1 MRFGAYFGGVP
12 LEDNISEFKNPTK
25 NPHVIIATPGR
36 LKDLARNNIINF
48 GKVKIN
54 LIQIKFFVVDECDKV
69 MGNPGMRA
77 DIQEIFVKTPHNK
90 QVMMFSATMPEDL
103 KKDCKK
109 FLQDEVDIFIDE
121 GKLILH
127 GLAQFFIY
135 IQENKKFEK
144 LTHLLDSLAFNQ
156 AIIFVNRV
164 DRAKMLTELLNKKL
178 FNPICIHSSLKQEE
192 RIKNYDSFKANNS
205 RLLVATDLFGRGIDI
220 ERVNLVI
227 NYGNLVTYFRFP
239 SRPRYLFAQ
248 SGQSG

>member
-1 MRFGAYFGGVP
+1 MQ
-12 LEDNISEFKNPTK
+12 N
-25 NPHVIIATPGR
+25 
-36 LKDLARNNIINF
+36 
-48 GKVKIN
+48 
-54 LIQIKFFVVDECDKV
+54 
-69 MGNPGMRA
+69 
-77 DIQEIFVKTPHNK
+77 
-90 QVMMFSATMPEDL
+90 
-103 KKDCKK
+103 
-109 FLQDEVDIFIDE
+109 EVDIFIDE

-164 DRAKMLTELLNKKL
+164 DRAKKLTELLNKKL
-178 FNPICIHSSLKQEE
+178 FNPICIHSALKQEE

-227 NYGNLVTYFRFP
+227 NYGT
-239 SRPRYLFAQ
+239 
-248 SGQSG
+248 

>member
-1 MRFGAYFGGVP
+1 
-12 LEDNISEFKNPTK
+12 
-25 NPHVIIATPGR
+25 
-36 LKDLARNNIINF
+36 
-48 GKVKIN
+48 
-54 LIQIKFFVVDECDKV
+54 
-69 MGNPGMRA
+69 
-77 DIQEIFVKTPHNK
+77 
-90 QVMMFSATMPEDL
+90 L

-109 FLQDEVDIFIDE
+109 FLQNEVDIFIDE

-164 DRAKMLTELLNKKL
+164 DRAKKLTELLNKKL
-178 FNPICIHSSLKQEE
+178 FNPICIHSGLKQEE

-227 NYGNLVTYFRFP
+227 NYDFPTDRDTYLHRVGRAGRFGTKGLAINFVKP
-239 SRPRYLFAQ
+239 DEETNEED
-248 SGQSG
+248 GQGDKTDKQVLLEIQEGFKIKIG